1 MMAFENY
8 LPSNVQDFRWAP
20 IYFEPIPMSGERIAI
35 ALIATQSDGK
45 FKCMSLIDP
54 KQRGTLFK
62 AENTYV
68 KNVLSLVIE
77 SCASHFANSNAIEDW
92 QMPVSGVYLGV
103 VNEAKSAS
111 LEDLVMHAAPMTS
124 FFYHAPVEHDTNIKP
139 REVNWAKSVAD
150 IVLLSNARYKQN
162 LNVSLFLG
170 NHEVPAIF
178 TFYSPELAASLVPLT
193 HNKLKQKVEEA
204 RAKLWSLDML
214 SDAPNFLFKP
224 TRRELLAACES
235 NEQDSKKNLIFE
247 AVEELRDEASR
258 RGVELADVSSPAEAA
273 RHILSAVTAA

>member
-1 MMAFENY
+1 M
-8 LPSNVQDFRWAP
+8 
-20 IYFEPIPMSGERIAI
+20 
-35 ALIATQSDGK
+35 
-45 FKCMSLIDP
+45 
-54 KQRGTLFK
+54 
-62 AENTYV
+62 
-68 KNVLSLVIE
+68 
-77 SCASHFANSNAIEDW
+77 
-92 QMPVSGVYLGV
+92 
-103 VNEAKSAS
+103 
-111 LEDLVMHAAPMTS
+111 
-124 FFYHAPVEHDTNIKP
+124 
-139 REVNWAKSVAD
+139 
-150 IVLLSNARYKQN
+150 
-162 LNVSLFLG
+162 SLFLG

-178 TFYSPELAASLVPLT
+178 TFYSPDLAASLVPLT

>member
-1 MMAFENY
+1 MMSFESY
-8 LPSNVQDFRWAP
+8 LPGNVQDSRWAP

-35 ALIATQSDGK
+35 ALIATRSDGE
-45 FKCMSLIDP
+45 FKCVSLINP
-54 KQRGTLFK
+54 KQLGTLFK
-62 AENTYV
+62 AANNYV

-77 SCASHFANSNAIEDW
+77 SCASHCANSNTLEDW
-92 QMPVSGVYLGV
+92 QVPISGVYLGV

-111 LEDLVMHAAPMTS
+111 LDDLVMHASPMTS
-124 FFYHAPVEHDTNIKP
+124 FLDHPPVEHDTNIKP

-170 NHEVPAIF
+170 NHEMPAIF
-178 TFYSPELAASLVPLT
+178 TFYSPDLAASLVPIT

-224 TRRELLAACES
+224 SRRELLAACEP

-258 RGVELADVSSPAEAA
+258 RGVELADVSSPADAA
-273 RHILSAVTAA
+273 GHILSAVTAA